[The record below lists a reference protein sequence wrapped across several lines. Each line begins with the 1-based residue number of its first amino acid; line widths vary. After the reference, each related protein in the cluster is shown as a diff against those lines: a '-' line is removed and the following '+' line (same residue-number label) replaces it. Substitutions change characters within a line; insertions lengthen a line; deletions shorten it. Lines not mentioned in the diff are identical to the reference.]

1 MRGGE
6 GVNDEMH
13 EYIEATGKTLNELLY
28 SNLTRK
34 QAIEWLTEY
43 MQKWEM
49 SYIIELL
56 GEEVYEHGEL
66 EQVEGMK

>member
-1 MRGGE
+1 M
-6 GVNDEMH
+6 NDEMS
-13 EYIEATGKTLNELLY
+13 EYVESTGKSLNELLY
-28 SNLTRK
+28 TNLTRK

-56 GEEVYEHGEL
+56 AEEVYEKGTLEEL
-66 EQVEGMK
+66 EGIQ

>member
-1 MRGGE
+1 M
-6 GVNDEMH
+6 NDEMH
-13 EYIEATGKTLNELLY
+13 EYIESTGKSLNELLH

-34 QAIEWLTEY
+34 QAITWLNEY
-43 MQKWEM
+43 IQKWDK
-49 SYIIELL
+49 SFIIELL

>member
-1 MRGGE
+1 M
-6 GVNDEMH
+6 NDEMS
-13 EYIEATGKTLNELLY
+13 EYVESTGKSLNELLY
-28 SNLTRK
+28 TNLTRK

-56 GEEVYEHGEL
+56 GEEVYEYGEL

>member
-1 MRGGE
+1 M
-6 GVNDEMH
+6 NDEMS
-13 EYIEATGKTLNELLY
+13 EYVESTGKSLNELLY
-28 SNLTRK
+28 TNLTRK

-43 MQKWEM
+43 MQEWEM

-56 GEEVYEHGEL
+56 GEEVWHGEL